1 MLSMGSSGV
10 DVKELQH
17 NLRILGFD
25 PGPVDGIFGQLT
37 EKAVRSFQEYCGL
50 TVDGIVDNQTE
61 QALFSLLPH
70 EPSKQKQL
78 SEHFKEWEFRCRCGC
93 NMVMVNVRL
102 VRMLDELRSVLGDKP
117 IIITSGYR
125 CPAHN
130 QAVRGSPNSQH
141 MKGNAADIVVSGVSP
156 EQVATKAEA
165 LKFPGVGRYPS
176 FTHVDVRPDG
186 PARWIDVR

>member
-1 MLSMGSSGV
+1 MLSVGSREI
-10 DVKELQH
+10 DVKELQR
-17 NLRILGFD
+17 NLKTLGFD
-25 PGPVDGIFGQLT
+25 PGPVDGIFGKLT

-50 TVDGIVDNQTE
+50 TVDGIVGYQTE
-61 QALFSLLPH
+61 QVLFPLLPH
-70 EPSKQKQL
+70 EPNRQNQL
-78 SEHFKEWEFRCRCGC
+78 SEHFKEWEFRCQCGC
-93 NMVMVNVRL
+93 NVVMVNVRL
-102 VRMLDELRSVLGDKP
+102 VRMLEELRSVLGDKP

-130 QAVRGSPNSQH
+130 RTVRGSPNSQH
-141 MKGNAADIVVSGVSP
+141 MKGSAADIVVSGVSP

-186 PARWIDVR
+186 PARWLKP